1 MEVLGALRSAPFVF
15 HLLTHMGA
23 YVMDEG
29 VPSEAIAGAVIIVLL
44 LVIAYLLTTRTA
56 SVQLPQADS
65 VPLKDTE
72 YVVPTLATEPARRGG
87 ELWEEQFELLT
98 NLDCGEGH
106 KHNPFYIKHY
116 LERIEQHVANEEW
129 EKAED
134 VCSEGLNRDPGNTEL
149 VKQIRFARSHLR
161 EKRTEERDARKK
173 ELLEQKA
180 VCAIHGA
187 VRQLYHM
194 KQQPDGTWHCFGRN
208 QCEGKQVVCA
218 IHGKTR
224 SRQLMFR
231 RPDLSWV
238 CEPESSCLLA
248 GGGSTEGRK
257 KGRTKKKRR
266 TICFAFYSNGTCPN
280 ENCEFDHSQVRP
292 ELRVAQLQREGYVPS
307 NIRSNVLAEEWR
319 NQALGDVSADGMA
332 AEWREQPI
340 VDEAERWRHQ
350 PICQPINDTEPWVEE
365 WDEED

>member
-1 MEVLGALRSAPFVF
+1 
-15 HLLTHMGA
+15 
-23 YVMDEG
+23 
-29 VPSEAIAGAVIIVLL
+29 
-44 LVIAYLLTTRTA
+44 
-56 SVQLPQADS
+56 
-65 VPLKDTE
+65 
-72 YVVPTLATEPARRGG
+72 
-87 ELWEEQFELLT
+87 
-98 NLDCGEGH
+98 
-106 KHNPFYIKHY
+106 
-116 LERIEQHVANEEW
+116 
-129 EKAED
+129 
-134 VCSEGLNRDPGNTEL
+134 
-149 VKQIRFARSHLR
+149 
-161 EKRTEERDARKK
+161 
-173 ELLEQKA
+173 
-180 VCAIHGA
+180 
-187 VRQLYHM
+187 
-194 KQQPDGTWHCFGRN
+194 
-208 QCEGKQVVCA
+208 
-218 IHGKTR
+218 
-224 SRQLMFR
+224 MFR